1 MEHLELNAVIGYAG
15 KMERDRAIAHFS
27 GVHTF
32 DFVAGS
38 VINGIILLKDN
49 RSMVYALGSTI
60 VKRDIVDPKN
70 QQFLQVSN
78 EICCLWFDPVLY
90 VGFGLTPTLQHSN

>member
-1 MEHLELNAVIGYAG
+1 M
-15 KMERDRAIAHFS
+15 
-27 GVHTF
+27 T
-32 DFVAGS
+32 GS
-38 VINGIILLKDN
+38 VVNGIILLKDN

-78 EICCLWFDPVLY
+78 ANSEYI
-90 VGFGLTPTLQHSN
+90 

>member
-1 MEHLELNAVIGYAG
+1 MNS
-15 KMERDRAIAHFS
+15 F
-27 GVHTF
+27 T
-32 DFVAGS
+32 GS

-70 QQFLQVSN
+70 QQFLQARAKH
-78 EICCLWFDPVLY
+78 IDAHLLF
-90 VGFGLTPTLQHSN
+90 

>member
-1 MEHLELNAVIGYAG
+1 MCEYEGDMMNS
-15 KMERDRAIAHFS
+15 F
-27 GVHTF
+27 T
-32 DFVAGS
+32 GS

-70 QQFLQVSN
+70 QQFLQARAKH
-78 EICCLWFDPVLY
+78 IDAHLLF
-90 VGFGLTPTLQHSN
+90 